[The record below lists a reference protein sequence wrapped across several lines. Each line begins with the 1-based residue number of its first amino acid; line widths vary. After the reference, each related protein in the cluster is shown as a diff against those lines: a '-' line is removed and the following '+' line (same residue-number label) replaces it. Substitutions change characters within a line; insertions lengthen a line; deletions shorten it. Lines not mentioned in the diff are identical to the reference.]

1 MIKLKEQRIK
11 KGLNM
16 RETARL
22 LGMPYTTYVGYEKG
36 DREPNSETL
45 VQLAHFF
52 GCSVDT
58 LLGRATGTP
67 SLIDQEKA
75 IETAKV
81 ALFGGA
87 SEFTD
92 EMWDE
97 VTGFVEYIKQRE
109 KKKKDDQVE

>member
-11 KGLNM
+11 KDLNM

-45 VQLAHFF
+45 VQLARFF

-87 SEFTD
+87 SEVTD
-92 EMWDE
+92 EMWEE
-97 VTGFVEYIKQRE
+97 VKNFAKYVESRE
-109 KKKKDDQVE
+109 KNKNDKVE